1 MQSRNIFA
9 AKCAVI
15 LSAPLL
21 LWAVASGPTP
31 RRTGAP
37 GDTTCAEVQCHVG
50 TAVNA
55 NGNKIEAAFAGGTS
69 YVPGERQRI
78 TIRITE
84 PARVYGFQMSARLGS
99 DEANGQAGRFT
110 TAEAGTWV
118 QCADGSERDRAPLNG
133 TCRAGQT
140 LEFIEHNMPKPAGE
154 FAVDWTPPATDVGPI
169 KFYVAANAANGN
181 TNELG
186 DKIYTASFT
195 LTPSAGGGG
204 PRPTIRSSD
213 GVVNGASFT
222 AGIQAGSWVTIFGS
236 DLAPTTR
243 IWNAQTEIVN
253 GQLPTDLDGV
263 KVNIGGKAAAVY
275 FISPT
280 QLNVQAPDDIGT
292 GNVPVEVITRD
303 GTSAAAT
310 AQARTAAPAFFMF
323 DPENRRYL
331 AAVHADGTFLGK
343 AGLFP
348 TLTTRPARPG
358 DVILLFGTAFGPTNP
373 PIQSGRVFNGAAPL
387 VTVPTVRIGNVPA
400 QVQFAGLSGAG
411 LYQLNVVVPDVPNGD
426 QAVVA
431 ELPGGLS
438 TQANSFITIQR

>member
-1 MQSRNIFA
+1 MQSRKIFA
-9 AKCAVI
+9 AKCATI
-15 LSAPLL
+15 LAVPVLL
-21 LWAVASGPTP
+21 FAVAGGPEP
-31 RRTGAP
+31 RKTGAP
-37 GDTTCAEVQCHVG
+37 GDTTCAQATCHIG

-55 NGNKIEAAFAGGTS
+55 NGNKIEATFAGGTN
-69 YVPGERQRI
+69 YIPGQTQRI
-78 TIRITE
+78 TLRITE
-84 PARVYGFQMSARLGS
+84 PARIYGFQMTSRLGS
-99 DEANGQAGRFT
+99 DEANGQAGRFA
-110 TAEAGTWV
+110 TAEAGTV
-118 QCADGSERDRAPLNG
+118 VLCNDGSSRDRAPLNG

-140 LEFIEHNMPKPAGE
+140 VEFIEHTQPKSAGE
-154 FAVDWTPPATDVGPI
+154 FIIDWAAPATDVGPV
-169 KFYVAANAANGN
+169 KFYVAMNAANGDGQN
-181 TNELG
+181 TG
-186 DKIYTASFT
+186 DKIYTADFT

-204 PRPTIRSSD
+204 PRPAIRSD

-222 AGIQAGSWVTIFGS
+222 AGIQSGSWVTIFGS
-236 DLAPTTR
+236 DLAPATR
-243 IWNAQTEIVN
+243 TWNAQTEIV
-253 GQLPTDLDGV
+253 GGVLPTELDGV

-292 GNVPVEVITRD
+292 GNVPVEVITAG
-303 GTSAAAT
+303 GTSAAVT

-323 DPENRRYL
+323 DPENRKYL
-331 AAVHADGTFLGK
+331 AAVHADGTFLGR

-358 DVILLFGTAFGPTNP
+358 DVILLFGTGFGATNP
-373 PIQSGRVFNGAAPL
+373 PVQSGRVFNGAAPL
-387 VTVPTVRIGNVPA
+387 ITVPTVRINNVPA